1 MSAMDSQTIPAS
13 PVGAGRAKEASFY
26 RPELDA
32 LRFFAFFAVYLA
44 DSLSHEPGDYTRYHL
59 PQLAGDLMAAL
70 ATSGRFGG
78 QLFFLLSGYLIT
90 SLLLRERWV
99 TGHVN
104 LRAFY
109 IRRILR
115 IWPLYLF
122 VLLVAALWPWG
133 GARLPLPYFVAYL
146 LLAGNWMTAF
156 LGPPASWASV
166 LWPLPILQQFY
177 LFWPPVIK
185 FLSRAG
191 SAVCGYWTY
200 CARQH
205 WALLLGGRPFAP
217 YSVFPNTFAE
227 LDSIGV
233 GILRAMALKGG
244 VPHFS
249 TGKRLLL
256 AYIGLI
262 LLLGCGYFGRV
273 ETPTFV
279 IVGYPFAVAGCLAL
293 FLLRVGSLYLSAA
306 DLPRQDF
313 VRALRLS
320 HAGVT
325 AGGPRIRRQSGNADQ
340 GPVVLVWRAVPHDRT
355 CQRFLSLAGI
365 AVLAAKGRVRG
376 GEVPADVVYPRPPRW
391 WRAPPGWSTF
401 RRPCGQSIASGPGP
415 VEPNACSGSA
425 GIPSEFPF
433 TREVGP

>member
-1 MSAMDSQTIPAS
+1 MITRYPLISYERVLSQHLLNCAAASIAPQRCRWHTNAMSAMDSQTIPAS
-13 PVGAGRAKEASFY
+13 SAGAGRAKEASFY

-44 DSLSHEPGDYTRYHL
+44 HSLSHEPGDYTRYHL
-59 PQLAGDLMAAL
+59 PQLAGDLMAAI

-109 IRRILR
+109 IRRMLR
-115 IWPLYLF
+115 IWPLYFF
-122 VLLVAALWPWG
+122 VLLLAVLWPWG
-133 GARLPLPYFVAYL
+133 GARLPLPYFVGYL

-177 LFWPPVIK
+177 LLWPPVIK
-185 FLSRAG
+185 FLSRAVRLYVAIG
-191 SAVCGYWTY
+191 LVVLANIVRYYLAVGPL
-200 CARQH
+200 R
-205 WALLLGGRPFAP
+205 P

-233 GILRAMALKGG
+233 GILCAMALKGS
-244 VPHFS
+244 VPRFA

-256 AYIGLI
+256 AYIGLM
-262 LLLGCGYFGRV
+262 LLLGCGYLGRA
-273 ETPTFV
+273 ETFTFV

-293 FLLRVGSLYLSAA
+293 FLAVCGAVLYLSAPH
-306 DLPRQDF
+306 LSRQNF

-325 AGGPRIRRQSGNADQ
+325 AGGSRIRRQSGNADQ
-340 GPVVLVWRAVPHDRT
+340 GPVVLVWRADPHDRA

-365 AVLAAKGRVRG
+365 AVFAAKGRVRG
-376 GEVPADVVYPRPPRW
+376 GEVPAV
-391 WRAPPGWSTF
+391 
-401 RRPCGQSIASGPGP
+401 
-415 VEPNACSGSA
+415 
-425 GIPSEFPF
+425 
-433 TREVGP
+433 